1 MNELP
6 RHLLPPHA
14 RSRTVTA
21 VLGPTNTGKTHHA
34 IERMLA
40 YPSGIIGLPLRLL
53 AREVFHK
60 LVARVGPGAVA
71 LITGEEKIKPV
82 GARYWVCTVEAMP
95 QDIEADFLAV
105 DEVQLAGDFERG
117 HVFTDRLLYHRGRH
131 ETLLLGADTI
141 RPLLAALLPGA
152 HITARPRLST
162 LTYKGAKK
170 LTRLPE
176 RSAIVAFS
184 AAEVYAIA
192 ELIRRQR
199 GGAAVVLGAL
209 SPRTRNAQV
218 ELFQSGAVDFL
229 VATDAIG
236 MGLNL
241 DVDHIAFAG
250 TRKFDGFQFRNLNP
264 AELAQVAGRAGRFMR
279 DGTFGT
285 SGRADEFDS
294 EVVQA
299 IEAHDFA
306 PLRLL
311 QWRNPALEFSSF
323 EALRHSLSV
332 RPREA
337 GLTRAP
343 DGDDVVTLEAAGR
356 EPEVRARA
364 RGEAAVRL
372 LWQTCQVPDYRKVS
386 SAAHAE
392 LCLDMFRFLS
402 DGGRLPAEW
411 FARQVERC
419 DALDGDIDTL
429 SMRIAHI
436 RTWSF
441 IANQSNWLDDPRYW
455 RETTSRVED
464 RLSDAL
470 HDRLAQRFVDKTTS
484 VLMRRLK
491 ETMMLEAQVN
501 QAGEV
506 TIAEQIVGRLQGFRF
521 VPEGGAEIQYGKEL
535 RAAAAKALEVAI
547 AGRAERVA
555 EAGNE
560 SFLLAS
566 NGSIRWM
573 GEEIAR
579 LIAGD
584 SELEPRAKLL
594 ADEDLSGSHRE
605 WVQGRVDAWLRHHIG
620 TLLKPLIDLRNGEG
634 LEGLARGI
642 AFRLVEEL
650 GVVERA
656 KVSEDLKTLEQSAR
670 VALRRLGVRF
680 GAYHLFL
687 PAAMK
692 PKPRELAAQLWA
704 LRHGGM
710 APEALQEL
718 PHLAQAG
725 RTSIPVNAEVP
736 KAIYR
741 VLGYRVLGSRAV
753 RVDIL
758 ERLADLIRPLIA
770 YRPGLTAGPPPK
782 GTAAGDGFVVTV
794 DMTSLAGC
802 SGEDFASI
810 LKGLGYRSDVKP
822 LADHERMIAE
832 AVAKAADEAAQRA
845 QAAAEK
851 QVEAAPDADPVA
863 SELPAGEPVTEP
875 VGTATD
881 EGVDMAPVEVEVS
894 AGEPVV
900 ERADILADPVIAPA
914 LPEPPIDVAATAP
927 ADMGVVAADAAAAI
941 EPVQDSASAAHAAD
955 GSASEPVIAAPAPA
969 APATV
974 TIWRPSR
981 FERRPQPNAQKSR
994 REGRGRRP
1002 GANEAAPAAA
1012 VSGAPAAGDGVLPER
1027 PRQRP
1032 RPERRDRK
1040 PHSPPSETAA
1050 TPTERPADGP
1060 RPPRHDQRPRR
1071 DKEGGPDRRPGSDR
1085 GGPRNFDKR
1094 PPRDQAPRIYS
1105 SDSGSRNT
1113 AGDPDSPFAKLA
1125 LLKERLE
1132 ADKKS

>member
-1 MNELP
+1 
-6 RHLLPPHA
+6 
-14 RSRTVTA
+14 
-21 VLGPTNTGKTHHA
+21 
-34 IERMLA
+34 
-40 YPSGIIGLPLRLL
+40 
-53 AREVFHK
+53 
-60 LVARVGPGAVA
+60 
-71 LITGEEKIKPV
+71 
-82 GARYWVCTVEAMP
+82 
-95 QDIEADFLAV
+95 
-105 DEVQLAGDFERG
+105 
-117 HVFTDRLLYHRGRH
+117 
-131 ETLLLGADTI
+131 
-141 RPLLAALLPGA
+141 
-152 HITARPRLST
+152 
-162 LTYKGAKK
+162 
-170 LTRLPE
+170 
-176 RSAIVAFS
+176 
-184 AAEVYAIA
+184 
-192 ELIRRQR
+192 
-199 GGAAVVLGAL
+199 
-209 SPRTRNAQV
+209 
-218 ELFQSGAVDFL
+218 
-229 VATDAIG
+229 
-236 MGLNL
+236 
-241 DVDHIAFAG
+241 
-250 TRKFDGFQFRNLNP
+250 
-264 AELAQVAGRAGRFMR
+264 
-279 DGTFGT
+279 
-285 SGRADEFDS
+285 
-294 EVVQA
+294 
-299 IEAHDFA
+299 
-306 PLRLL
+306 
-311 QWRNPALEFSSF
+311 
-323 EALRHSLSV
+323 
-332 RPREA
+332 
-337 GLTRAP
+337 
-343 DGDDVVTLEAAGR
+343 
-356 EPEVRARA
+356 
-364 RGEAAVRL
+364 
-372 LWQTCQVPDYRKVS
+372 
-386 SAAHAE
+386 
-392 LCLDMFRFLS
+392 
-402 DGGRLPAEW
+402 
-411 FARQVERC
+411 
-419 DALDGDIDTL
+419 
-429 SMRIAHI
+429 
-436 RTWSF
+436 
-441 IANQSNWLDDPRYW
+441 
-455 RETTSRVED
+455 
-464 RLSDAL
+464 
-470 HDRLAQRFVDKTTS
+470 
-484 VLMRRLK
+484 MRRLK

-1060 RPPRHDQRPRR
+1060 VHRAMTSGRAVTRR
-1071 DKEGGPDRRPGSDR
+1071 AAPTGVPDPIVAARAISTSARRVIRRRASI
-1085 GGPRNFDKR
+1085 
-1094 PPRDQAPRIYS
+1094 QAI
-1105 SDSGSRNT
+1105 
-1113 AGDPDSPFAKLA
+1113 AGLVTRRAILIHRLPNSPFSKSVWRQTR
-1125 LLKERLE
+1125 KVE
-1132 ADKKS
+1132 AGG